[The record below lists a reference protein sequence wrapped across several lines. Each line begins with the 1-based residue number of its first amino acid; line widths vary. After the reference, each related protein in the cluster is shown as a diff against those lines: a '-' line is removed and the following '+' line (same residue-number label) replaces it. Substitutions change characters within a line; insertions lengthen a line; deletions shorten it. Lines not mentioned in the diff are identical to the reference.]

1 MGISPFNSIR
11 FRLTLWYAIT
21 LAVILAVSAIFS
33 YHYFASNLHRQLD
46 EELYQ
51 IAETLADARA
61 QRIDFAEPE
70 QACAQIMGLAHR
82 HNWGAYLL
90 AMDASLQ
97 PVCYSHNLLEREL
110 PFGPVARQQ
119 VRWLK
124 PHIET
129 VHDQRPTGETQE
141 LRLLSLPLTDSNRL
155 IGVLQVAK
163 YQGPMHDTVENL
175 RTIYLLVGP
184 FAIFWLCL
192 GCWFLADRLLAP
204 VMEITEAA
212 QKITA
217 DKLGQR
223 LPLPGKRDEM
233 AQMATVLNQMLERL
247 ENSFRRIR
255 QFSGDASHE
264 LRTPLTILRGETEVT
279 LRWAKTPEEFRDML
293 RSNMEEIDRMERI
306 IESLLTLAKSEIG
319 EVTLE
324 IKPLSLSDLLQELY
338 LQGKILA
345 EPKQI
350 TVALEL
356 QVSEEVRLRG
366 DELRLRQLFLNLI
379 SNGIKYTPE
388 GGSVTIALARQAD
401 FAVIDIRDS
410 GFGIAA
416 DELPRIFD
424 RFYRVD
430 KARNRMDGGSG
441 LGLAIV
447 KWIVEAHGGQ
457 IEVASE
463 PDVGSTFSV
472 KLPLA
477 GPTDQ
482 KTPLSTTLD

>member
-1 MGISPFNSIR
+1 MGISPFNSVR

-21 LAVILAVSAIFS
+21 LAVILAVSAVFS
-33 YHYFASNLHRQLD
+33 YHYFAGNLHRQLD

-51 IAETLADARA
+51 IAAVIENARD
-61 QRIDFAEPE
+61 RLLDPE
-70 QACAQIMGLAHR
+70 QPGQACDSMMNIAHT

-90 AMDASLQ
+90 LLDASLQ
-97 PVCYSHNLLEREL
+97 PICYSHNLLEREL

-124 PHIET
+124 PHLES
-129 VHDQRPTGETQE
+129 VHDEHPSGETHE
-141 LRLLSLPLTDSNRL
+141 LRLLSFPLVDNNRL
-155 IGVLQVAK
+155 SGVLQVAK

-175 RTIYLLVGP
+175 RMIYLLVGP

-204 VMEITEAA
+204 VVEITEAA

-223 LPLPGKRDEM
+223 LPIPSKRDEM
-233 AQMATVLNQMLERL
+233 ARMASVLNQMLERL

-255 QFSGDASHE
+255 QFSADASHE

-324 IKPLSLSDLLQELY
+324 VKKLSLSDLLQELY

-388 GGSVTIALARQAD
+388 GGSVTISLAIQDDSAL
-401 FAVIDIRDS
+401 IDIRDT
-410 GFGIAA
+410 GIGIP
-416 DELPRIFD
+416 DSDLPRIFD

-457 IEVASE
+457 IEVTSE
-463 PDVGSTFSV
+463 PGAGSTFSV
-472 KLPLA
+472 RLPLA
-477 GPTDQ
+477 GPLNQ
-482 KTPLSTTLD
+482 KTPRTTTID